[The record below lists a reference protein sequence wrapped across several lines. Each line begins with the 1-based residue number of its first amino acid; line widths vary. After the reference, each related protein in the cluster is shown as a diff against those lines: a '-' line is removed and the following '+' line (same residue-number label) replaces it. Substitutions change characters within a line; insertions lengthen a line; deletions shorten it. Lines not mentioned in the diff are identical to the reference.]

1 MLFLF
6 TTEIAHVASPAEKP
20 GEGRF
25 LDLFQKKKKKRQK
38 KTGNL
43 SIFC

>member
-6 TTEIAHVASPAEKP
+6 TTEVAHLASPAEKP

-25 LDLFQKKKKKRQK
+25 LDLFQKEKKKQTNKKR
-38 KTGNL
+38 
-43 SIFC
+43 